1 MEDKIKGFGMLDIG
15 KAGWIEKEAPQVGT
29 LDAILEPIAV
39 SPCTSDIHTVYHG
52 TEELN
57 FSGRILG
64 HECVASVLEVGEL
77 VKDFKKG
84 DKVIVP
90 AGTPNWLSKEALSGI
105 SAHSDG
111 LFGSLKFTL
120 QQDGVF
126 GEQFKVIQAD
136 SNLAHLPESVSVDS
150 ALMLTDMVA
159 TGFTAVEEA
168 GIQFG
173 DTVLVYGIGP
183 VGLMAI
189 AGAKLKGAGRIIG
202 VGSRSKL
209 IELADFYGATDI
221 LNYRKCDA
229 SEEVMKITN
238 GLGVDKVI
246 LAGGNNDSLN
256 IGFSLV
262 KNGGTVSNVIYF
274 SAEPDFKINPFA
286 LGVGMSNKA
295 YKGSLTKGGRVWMEK
310 LLELVKHGRIDP
322 SQLVTHRLEG
332 FDKIEQAFHLMHEK
346 NDDLVKVAVYL
357 KD

>member
-1 MEDKIKGFGMLDIG
+1 MKDKINGFGMIAIG
-15 KAGWIEKEAPQVGT
+15 EAGWIEKDVPDIGP
-29 LDAILEPIAV
+29 LDAILEPVVV

-57 FSGRILG
+57 VSGRILG
-64 HECVASVLEVGEL
+64 HECVAKVLEVGEL

-84 DKVIVP
+84 DKVVVP
-90 AGTPNWLSKEALSGI
+90 AGTPNWLSREALSGV

-126 GEQFKVIQAD
+126 GEQFKVLQAD
-136 SNLAHLPESVSVDS
+136 CNLAHLPKNVSVES

-159 TGFTAVEEA
+159 TGFTAVDA
-168 GIQFG
+168 ANIQFG
-173 DTVLVYGIGP
+173 DSVLVYGIGP

-189 AGAKLKGAGRIIG
+189 EGAKLKGAGRIIG

-221 LNYRKCDA
+221 LNYRQCNV
-229 SEEVMKITN
+229 SEEVMKLTN
-238 GLGVDKVI
+238 GKGVDKVI

-262 KNGGTVSNVIYF
+262 KIGGTVSNVIYLE
-274 SAEPDFKINPFA
+274 AEPDFKINPFA
-286 LGVGMSNKA
+286 LGLGMSNKE
-295 YKGSLTKGGRVWMEK
+295 YKGCFSRGGRQNMEK
-310 LLELVKHGRIDP
+310 LLELVEHDRIDP
-322 SQLVTHRLEG
+322 SPLITHRLEG
-332 FDKIEQAFHLMHEK
+332 FDRIEEAFHLMREK
-346 NDDLVKVAVYL
+346 NDDLVKVAVYI
-357 KD
+357 